1 MVPGRF
7 LLGSHLTSFIF
18 HFIMK
23 VLIGILGEGFEIQF
37 LAMFYIDS
45 NKGFNES

>member
-1 MVPGRF
+1 
-7 LLGSHLTSFIF
+7 
-18 HFIMK
+18 MK

-45 NKGFNES
+45 NKGFNESWNQVFVFLLFRFSLEY